1 MSQISELIRLF
12 YDELWNRKNLE
23 ISDQILHEQVNF
35 RGSLG
40 HDMVGSAKVRDYVVS
55 VTNSLANYKCEI
67 QELIAEKE
75 KAAVKVWFSGMHV
88 QDFMG
93 YKPTGKLVQWQGTAF
108 FESKDGS
115 LTKIWVLGDLQGLEA
130 ILAKNSRS

>member
-1 MSQISELIRLF
+1 MPQISELVRLF

-23 ISDQILHEQVNF
+23 ISDQIMHEQVNF

-40 HDMVGSAKVRDYVVS
+40 QELVGSAKVRDYVVS

-108 FESKDGS
+108 MECNSGV
-115 LTKIWVLGDLQGLEA
+115 LTDIWVLGDLQGLIANLEA
-130 ILAKNSRS
+130 NKS

>member
-1 MSQISELIRLF
+1 MSQISELVRLF

-40 HDMVGSAKVRDYVVS
+40 QEMVGSAKVRDYVVS

-75 KAAVKVWFSGMHV
+75 KAAVKVLFSGIHV
-88 QDFMG
+88 QHFLG
-93 YKPTGKLVQWQGTAF
+93 YEPTGKLVQWQGATFMKCNSAV
-108 FESKDGS
+108 
-115 LTKIWVLGDLQGLEA
+115 LTEIWVLGDLQGLIANLEA
-130 ILAKNSRS
+130 NKS